1 MNSQQKNSAATSFC
15 KTDQLV
21 AALFFCWHTGGK
33 ASPWGTVGH
42 PLRTLG
48 ERCLL
53 IRMCQKSYSVTFD
66 KSNKT

>member
-1 MNSQQKNSAATSFC
+1 MRMNSQQKNIAATSFC

-21 AALFFCWHTGGK
+21 AAIFFCWHTRGK

-48 ERCLL
+48 ER
-53 IRMCQKSYSVTFD
+53 
-66 KSNKT
+66 